1 MDTKQSVL
9 TQLDNV
15 IGMYESRREHP
26 ESVGAFQ
33 AAAMAAID
41 RIAGPN
47 SAYAQQ
53 TQFKSEGVFGP
64 GTHRYV
70 PYLAGII
77 KTLRHDVEAGYLT
90 SVREL
95 AHGEVFGDLLEQADY
110 LLKEG
115 YKDPSAVI
123 AGCALE
129 AHLRSLCAKHG
140 IDAEA
145 KTDTDVKPKKAD
157 RLNSDLAGADVYTKL
172 DQKQVTAWLDLR
184 NKAAHA
190 HFGEY
195 TKDQVALMIQGIRD
209 FLVRV
214 PA

>member
-1 MDTKQSVL
+1 MDTKQSML
-9 TQLDNV
+9 TQLDHV
-15 IGMYESRREHP
+15 MSMYDSRSQHP

-47 SAYAQQ
+47 STYAQQ
-53 TQFKSEGVFGP
+53 TQCKSEGAFEP
-64 GTHRYV
+64 GTYRYL

-77 KTLRHDVEAGYLT
+77 KALRHDVEAGYLT

-95 AHGEVFGDLLEQADY
+95 AHGEVFGDLLEQADF

-129 AHLRSLCAKHG
+129 AHLRSLCTKHG
-140 IDAEA
+140 IDAEVR
-145 KTDTDVKPKKAD
+145 TDTDIKPKKAD
-157 RLNSDLAGADVYTKL
+157 RLNADLAGAEVYGKL

-190 HFGEY
+190 HFDDY
-195 TKDQVALMIQGIRD
+195 TKEQVALMVQGIRD
-209 FLVRV
+209 FIIRV